1 MRAGVL
7 MCVIAAKSQKLQNHR
22 PVSTRPAPNQWKS
35 RTGTRLL
42 GNKSTL
48 ISSRRHLFISPL
60 AVMWASASSF
70 SRERET
76 GDSDAVEEFSN
87 EVKEDAGGVRAALD
101 FRLAQRWRL
110 WNWRF
115 SLSSL
120 FVSLDCCT
128 EKHIYLFFVFVFLA
142 THIVCL

>member
-1 MRAGVL
+1 MLV
-7 MCVIAAKSQKLQNHR
+7 CVIAAKSQKLQNHR

-101 FRLAQRWRL
+101 FRLAQR
-110 WNWRF
+110 
-115 SLSSL
+115 
-120 FVSLDCCT
+120 
-128 EKHIYLFFVFVFLA
+128 
-142 THIVCL
+142 